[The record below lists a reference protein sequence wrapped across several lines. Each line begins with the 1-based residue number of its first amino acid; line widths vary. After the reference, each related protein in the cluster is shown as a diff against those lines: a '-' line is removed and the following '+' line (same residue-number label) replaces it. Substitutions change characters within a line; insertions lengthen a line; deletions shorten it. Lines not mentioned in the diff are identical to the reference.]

1 MNSSNQ
7 IEINIL
13 QEKNKHLYKNYSNIK
28 QNKTHNAYY
37 DCCSNFCLFFIGI
50 ISYFTLFFLF
60 LATLYGFYLLGKFIM
75 TVI

>member
-28 QNKTHNAYY
+28 QNKTHYTYY

-50 ISYFTLFFLF
+50 ISYFALFFLF
-60 LATLYGFYLLGKFIM
+60 LVILYGFYLLGKLIM